1 MPSFDV
7 VSELDSH
14 QVTNAVD
21 QANRIVTTRYDFK
34 GINADFERQG
44 NSVIMTAEADF
55 QVKQLYE
62 ILLGALQK
70 CGIDLACLDAKEV
83 TLSGKTAKRVV
94 ELREGIDKE
103 LAKKMVKFVK
113 DKKMKV
119 QASIQGDELRVTGKK
134 RDDLQQ
140 VIAAFKAEDFGMPL
154 QFKNFRD

>member
-34 GINADFERQG
+34 GITADFERQG
-44 NSVIMTAEADF
+44 NNVQMTAEADF
-55 QVKQLYE
+55 QLKQLYE
-62 ILLGALQK
+62 ILLGTLQK
-70 CGIDLACLDAKEV
+70 CGIDLACVEAQDP
-83 TLSGKTAKRVV
+83 TLSGKTARRVV
-94 ELREGIDKE
+94 ELREGIDKK
-103 LAKKMVKFVK
+103 L
-113 DKKMKV
+113 KV
-119 QASIQGDELRVTGKK
+119 QAAIQGDELRVTGKK

-140 VIAAFKAEDFGMPL
+140 VIAILKGEDFGMPL